1 MASVYLAPPPMSRAV
16 ISLGLPFPALILG
29 SWPGITHSCEILPPP
44 AEGTAVSIHGK
55 PFCHKDV
62 TPSPWALGVVV
73 LSILGGL
80 LGDQGKSGG
89 LWPLWLFVLKAG

>member
-29 SWPGITHSCEILPPP
+29 SRPGITHSCEILPPP
-44 AEGTAVSIHGK
+44 AEGKAVSIHGK

-62 TPSPWALGVVV
+62 MPSPWALGV
-73 LSILGGL
+73 SILGGL
-80 LGDQGKSGG
+80 LGDQDKIGG